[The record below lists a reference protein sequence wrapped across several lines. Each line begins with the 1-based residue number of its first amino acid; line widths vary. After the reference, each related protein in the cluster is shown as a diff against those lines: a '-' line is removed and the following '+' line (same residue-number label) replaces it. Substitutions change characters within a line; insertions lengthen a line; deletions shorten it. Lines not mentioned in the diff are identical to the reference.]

1 MDKILEILI
10 GVDIMAAGD
19 AENIVYLNGE
29 FLNKND
35 AKISIFDRG
44 FIFGDGIYEVV
55 PIINSKLVDKED
67 FWDRFQ
73 RSLKAIELELP
84 IDKDE
89 FEKILYAL
97 IEKNS
102 VKEGGIYMEVTRG
115 VSEREFKFI
124 KGLKPTV
131 MAFVYQK
138 EIFNNEYAKT
148 GIEIISTPDIRWKRR
163 DIKSISL
170 LAQCYAKNEAYKVG
184 AYESFMVEDGFVTEA
199 SSSSAFIIKD
209 DTLITKPLS
218 NEILPGIRRK
228 VLLAL
233 ANKAGLRV
241 EQRKFTMDEVYNAD
255 EVFISAAT
263 LILLPVIKADG
274 KPINNA
280 KIGKYSPKLRE
291 LYIERLKKE
300 AGLM

>member
-10 GVDIMAAGD
+10 GADIMAADG
-19 AENIVYLNGE
+19 AENIVYLNGK
-29 FLNKND
+29 FLDKND
-35 AKISIFDRG
+35 AKISVFDRG

-67 FWDRFQ
+67 FWERFQ

-84 IDKDE
+84 IDKDK

-124 KGLKPTV
+124 KGLEPTV

-148 GIEIISTPDIRWKRR
+148 GIEVVSTPDIRWKRR

-170 LAQCYAKNEAYKVG
+170 LAQCYAKNEAYKAG

-199 SSSSAFIIKD
+199 SSSSAFIIKN

-228 VLLAL
+228 VLLTL
-233 ANKAGLRV
+233 ANEVGLKV
-241 EQRKFTMDEVYNAD
+241 EQRKFTMDEVYSAD

-300 AGLM
+300 ARLI